1 MNTNQMIIINEKLVH
16 TLVVR
21 QFPQW
26 KDLPIRPVSRGGWD
40 NKTFHLGENMLVR
53 MPIAAEYALQVE
65 KEHQWLP
72 KLRPFLPLQI
82 PVPLAM
88 GKPTENYPWKWS
100 IYRWLPGN
108 NAASSPITHLRDFAI
123 HLAQFLIALQ
133 HIDPTDG
140 PLPGPHSF
148 YRGGNLS
155 TYDNQVRQAII
166 LLKNKINIVA
176 ATKVW
181 ERALT
186 STWQGSPVW
195 VHGDISPGNL
205 LMQNGHLSAVIDF
218 GQLVVG
224 DPACDLS
231 ITWMLFNGE
240 SREIFRSMLPLD
252 ADTWAR
258 ARGWTLWK
266 FLIVAAGLTSW
277 DAFNIAQAQRI
288 IDEVINDI

>member
-1 MNTNQMIIINEKLVH
+1 MIIINEKLVH
-16 TLVVR
+16 TLVST

-26 KDLPIRPVSRGGWD
+26 KDLPIRPVNMGGWD
-40 NKTFHLGENMLVR
+40 NKTFHLGEDMLVR
-53 MPIAAEYALQVE
+53 MPSAAEYATQVE
-65 KEHQWLP
+65 KEHQWLS

-88 GKPTENYPWKWS
+88 GKATEDYPWKWS

-108 NAASSPITHLRDFAI
+108 SAASSTITDMCDFAI

-133 HIDPTDG
+133 RINPTGG

-155 TYDNQVRQAII
+155 TYDSQTRQAIT
-166 LLKNKINIVA
+166 LLKDNINSDS

-181 ERALT
+181 EKALT
-186 STWQGSPVW
+186 STWQNSPVW

-205 LMQNGHLSAVIDF
+205 LVENGHLSAVIDF

-231 ITWMLFNGE
+231 IAWTLFSGE
-240 SREIFRSMLPLD
+240 SRETFYAILPFD
-252 ADTWAR
+252 KDTWAR

-277 DAFNIAQAQRI
+277 NAFNVAQALRI
-288 IDEVINDI
+288 IDEVINDG